1 MIAPGHPIRILIVD
15 DHAVVRQGVRKILTE
30 QPDME
35 ILGEAENAEQLEDVI
50 DSMAWDVMILD
61 ISLPGRSGLD
71 IMKDIHQRY
80 PRRYVLFLSMLP
92 EEQFALRVMKAGAA
106 GYLAKGTAPEQ
117 LVAAVRKIAAGKKYI
132 SPELAETLASSLDVN
147 IEKLPH
153 ERLSEREFQ
162 VLRKIATG
170 KTLTSIAQELYLS
183 LKTVATYRARILA
196 KMGMRSNAELTRY
209 AIEHKLIE

>member
-71 IMKDIHQRY
+71 VMKDIHQRY